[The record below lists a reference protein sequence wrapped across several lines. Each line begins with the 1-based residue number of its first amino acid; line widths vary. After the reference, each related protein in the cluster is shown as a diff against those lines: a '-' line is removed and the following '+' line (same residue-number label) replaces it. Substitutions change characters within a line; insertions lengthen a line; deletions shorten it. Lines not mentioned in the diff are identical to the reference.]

1 VVIAPWRGRVDD
13 VVTLAGVVDER
24 LAYVMASIYR

>member
-13 VVTLAGVVDER
+13 VVTLAGAVDR
-24 LAYVMASIYR
+24 QLAGVLASINR